1 MRISARIWSG
11 VSIIL
16 VGYMLT
22 VMVGA
27 WLGHQSSVK
36 LDAAR
41 IAALPATLKM
51 YELRTEFTGALSSY
65 QAAVLEGEPAHLT
78 TAQTSVDAVKAGLD
92 DIAAQ
97 SWLPIRRRDELSQ
110 LANKIIETNG
120 RATVLY
126 KRMAGGESSDEIKA
140 SGVQMQN
147 STTALSAEIQTALEG
162 VRDDLGNV
170 LSGVSR
176 TADWQLWISLGTMVV
191 VLIISFIAL
200 TLIIQRMVVRPLDV
214 LRGHLSEIAQGN
226 GDLTRRIPL
235 ATGSS
240 GKIPNDEVSQLA
252 AAFNLFLDN
261 LQTLIK
267 KVGMNTGKVSGASG
281 QLDKLSRQVAADA
294 GVTRNS
300 AQTAHRVSQEVT
312 SDMMMVGAAV
322 EEMVS
327 SIREISGNS
336 QMAAQISTEAVAEAR
351 TASETIGRLSA
362 STASIGEVLTM
373 IEKVA
378 AQTNLLALNATI
390 EAARAGE
397 AGRGFAV
404 VAQEVKNLAKQT
416 AGATADI
423 QSRIGAIKSD
433 STSAQDAIGRISK
446 VIDQINQSTVSI
458 AGAVEEQTA
467 TTQQM
472 SQLINGAVTK
482 TNEINQ
488 TVELMTGAVDST
500 ASCAKQTE
508 QAAGDLATS
517 AGELTSVVGSFK
529 Y

>member
-11 VSIIL
+11 VSIIV
-16 VGYMLT
+16 VGYVLT

-36 LDAAR
+36 LDEAR
-41 IAALPATLKM
+41 VSALPATLKM
-51 YELRTEFTGALSSY
+51 YELRTEFTRALGNY
-65 QAAVLEGEPAHLT
+65 QTAVVDSEPDNLLE
-78 TAQTSVDAVKAGLD
+78 AQKSIDVVKAGID

-97 SWLPIRRRDELSQ
+97 LWLSEAGRKNLNELSKSISDTHRD
-110 LANKIIETNG
+110 AMG
-120 RATVLY
+120 LY
-126 KRMAGGESSDEIKA
+126 TRMAKKEISNEIEKSA
-140 SGVQMQN
+140 ALMAIKIN
-147 STTALSAEIQTALEG
+147 ALSLKVQTALEG
-162 VRDDLGNV
+162 VRNDLGNV

-176 TADWQLWISLGTMVV
+176 TADWQLRISLGTMVV
-191 VLIISFIAL
+191 VLIVSFIAL
-200 TLIIQRMVVRPLDV
+200 TLIIQHMVVRPLDV
-214 LRGHLSEIAQGN
+214 LRGHLAEIAQGN

-235 ATGSS
+235 AIGSS
-240 GKIPNDEVSQLA
+240 GKIHNDEVAQLA
-252 AAFNLFLDN
+252 ATFNLFLDN
-261 LQTLIK
+261 LQVLIQ
-267 KVGMNTGKVSGASG
+267 KVGLNTGKVSGASG

-300 AQTAHRVSQEVT
+300 AQIARRASQEVT

-322 EEMVS
+322 EEMVN

-336 QMAAQISTEAVAEAR
+336 QTAAQISAEAVAEAR

-423 QSRIGAIKSD
+423 QSRIGAIQSD
-433 STSAQDAIGRISK
+433 STSAQSVIGRISK
-446 VIDQINQSTVSI
+446 VINQINQSTVSI
-458 AGAVEEQTA
+458 AGAVEQQTA

-488 TVELMTGAVDST
+488 TVEMMTGAVDST

-508 QAAGDLATS
+508 EAAGDLATS

>member
-11 VSIIL
+11 VSIML
-16 VGYMLT
+16 VGYVLT

-27 WLGHQSSVK
+27 WLGQQSSVK
-36 LDAAR
+36 LEEAR
-41 IAALPATLKM
+41 AAALPATLEM
-51 YELRTEFTGALSSY
+51 YKLHARFTHALSKY
-65 QAAVLEGEPAHLT
+65 EAAVLEGEPAHLA
-78 TAQTSVDAVKAGLD
+78 TAQKTIDEVKASLD
-92 DIAAQ
+92 GIAVQ
-97 SWLPIRRRDELSQ
+97 TWLPAPRRSELTT
-110 LANKIIETNG
+110 LAAKLIETHTK
-120 RATVLY
+120 AMALY
-126 KRMAGGESSDEIKA
+126 KRMAGGETSDEIKSA
-140 SGVQMQN
+140 GAQMQA
-147 STTALSAEIQTALEG
+147 STTALSAEIQAAVDG

-170 LSGVSR
+170 LSGVSN
-176 TADWQLWISLGTMVV
+176 TTHWQLLISLGAMVV
-191 VLIISFIAL
+191 VLIVSFISL
-200 TLIIQRMVVRPLDV
+200 TLIIQRMVVRPLDA
-214 LRGHLSEIAQGN
+214 LRGHLTEIAQGN

-235 ATGSS
+235 TQDANGAV
-240 GKIPNDEVSQLA
+240 PNDEVSQLA
-252 AAFNLFLDN
+252 ATFNRFLEN
-261 LQTLIK
+261 LQALIA
-267 KVGMNTGKVSGASG
+267 KVGLNTGKVSGASS
-281 QLDKLSRQVAADA
+281 QLDQLSQQVATDA

-300 AQTAHRVSQEVT
+300 AQTALRVSKEVT

-327 SIREISGNS
+327 SIREISGS
-336 QMAAQISTEAVAEAR
+336 AQTAAQISSEAVSQAR
-351 TASETIGRLSA
+351 GASETIGRLSA
-362 STASIGEVLTM
+362 STASIGEVLLM

-404 VAQEVKNLAKQT
+404 VANEVKDLAKQT

-423 QSRIGAIKSD
+423 QVRISAIKAD
-433 STSAQDAIGRISK
+433 STSVQDAIGRINT

-472 SQLINGAVTK
+472 SQLINSAVTK
-482 TNEINQ
+482 TKEINH
-488 TVELMTGAVDST
+488 TVETMTGAVDST

-508 QAAGDLATS
+508 DAAKDLANS